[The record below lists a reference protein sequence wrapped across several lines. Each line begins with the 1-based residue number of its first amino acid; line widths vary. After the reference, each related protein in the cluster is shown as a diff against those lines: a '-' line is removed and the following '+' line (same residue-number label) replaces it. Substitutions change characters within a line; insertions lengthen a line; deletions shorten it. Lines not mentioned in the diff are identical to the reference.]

1 MCCFSKGAAAC
12 PGSKVELFAAIRRDS
27 VPVRLIGGQVR
38 VLLHAN
44 DLVIFDGHQQVA
56 RHDRL
61 TGRLEAHLELDH
73 YLEALIRK
81 VARRHSTRTS
91 PRRGGNSCQ
100 QPPGRTHLEAPQ
112 NAPLVDR
119 GHCRAASNGGGGWLR
134 PNGGSPCMRG
144 LGKSR
149 ASLAIRL
156 DWAYSRRPFSSR
168 SVIPRIG
175 GW

>member
-1 MCCFSKGAAAC
+1 LSKGAAAC

-61 TGRLEAHLELDH
+61 TGRLEAHLELDR

-81 VARRHSTRTS
+81 PGALPGS
-91 PRRGGNSCQ
+91 GG
-100 QPPGRTHLEAPQ
+100 TALEQA
-112 NAPLVDR
+112 
-119 GHCRAASNGGGGWLR
+119 RAAAGTRVNNLR
-134 PNGGSPCMRG
+134 GEHT
-144 LGKSR
+144 
-149 ASLAIRL
+149 
-156 DWAYSRRPFSSR
+156 
-168 SVIPRIG
+168 
-175 GW
+175 

>member
-1 MCCFSKGAAAC
+1 MRVCCLSRGVAAC

-81 VARRHSTRTS
+81 PETLLRH
-91 PRRGGNSCQ
+91 
-100 QPPGRTHLEAPQ
+100 
-112 NAPLVDR
+112 
-119 GHCRAASNGGGGWLR
+119 
-134 PNGGSPCMRG
+134 
-144 LGKSR
+144 LGQAFPEK
-149 ASLAIRL
+149 
-156 DWAYSRRPFSSR
+156 P
-168 SVIPRIG
+168 
-175 GW
+175 

>member
-1 MCCFSKGAAAC
+1 MCCLSRGAAAC

-38 VLLHAN
+38 VLRHAN

-81 VARRHSTRTS
+81 RARCPAPQHSNKPA
-91 PRRGGNSCQ
+91 PRRELVS
-100 QPPGRTHLEAPQ
+100 QPPERTQ
-112 NAPLVDR
+112 
-119 GHCRAASNGGGGWLR
+119 
-134 PNGGSPCMRG
+134 
-144 LGKSR
+144 
-149 ASLAIRL
+149 LAITG
-156 DWAYSRRPFSSR
+156 S
-168 SVIPRIG
+168 
-175 GW
+175 

>member
-1 MCCFSKGAAAC
+1 MCCLSRGAAAC
-12 PGSKVELFAAIRRDS
+12 PGSKVERFAAIRRDS
-27 VPVRLIGGQVR
+27 VPVRLIGGQVW

-73 YLEALIRK
+73 YPRGTDPQAGR

-100 QPPGRTHLEAPQ
+100 HL
-112 NAPLVDR
+112 
-119 GHCRAASNGGGGWLR
+119 
-134 PNGGSPCMRG
+134 
-144 LGKSR
+144 
-149 ASLAIRL
+149 
-156 DWAYSRRPFSSR
+156 RREHS
-168 SVIPRIG
+168 
-175 GW
+175 

>member
-1 MCCFSKGAAAC
+1 LSRGAAAC

-61 TGRLEAHLELDH
+61 TGRLEAHLELDR

-81 VARRHSTRTS
+81 PGALPGSGGDSTRTS

-100 QPPGRTHLEAPQ
+100 QPPERTHL
-112 NAPLVDR
+112 
-119 GHCRAASNGGGGWLR
+119 GAAVRRSW
-134 PNGGSPCMRG
+134 S
-144 LGKSR
+144 
-149 ASLAIRL
+149 AF
-156 DWAYSRRPFSSR
+156 SRRP
-168 SVIPRIG
+168 
-175 GW
+175 